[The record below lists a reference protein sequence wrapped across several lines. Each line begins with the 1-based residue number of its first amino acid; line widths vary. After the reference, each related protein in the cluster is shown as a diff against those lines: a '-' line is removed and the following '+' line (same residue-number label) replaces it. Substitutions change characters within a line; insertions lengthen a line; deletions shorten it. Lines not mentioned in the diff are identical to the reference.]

1 MKGASRLSPARVRHR
16 SSVLSRLLVCLALLY
31 GCGHAVSEETDRGLD
46 EIDVAERVAD
56 RMEGIGTAVEGNA
69 GVDVVDCHVKAE
81 GECGESGPPVT
92 EVDKTAVLVDEG
104 AGEVVDQAVAA
115 TANIGECSGKRFKKC
130 R

>member
-1 MKGASRLSPARVRHR
+1 MNGASRLSSARVRLQ
-16 SSVLSRLLVCLALLY
+16 SSLLSRLIVCLALLY

-56 RMEGIGTAVEGNA
+56 RMEGIGTAVVGNV
-69 GVDVVDCHVKAE
+69 GVVVVDCHVKVE

-92 EVDKTAVLVDEG
+92 KVDKTAVLVDEG

>member
-1 MKGASRLSPARVRHR
+1 MKGASMLSPARVRHR

-56 RMEGIGTAVEGNA
+56 RMEGTGTAVDGDIRIVVLDCDGKVEG
-69 GVDVVDCHVKAE
+69 K
-81 GECGESGPPVT
+81 CGESGPPVT
-92 EVDKTAVLVDEG
+92 EVDKIAVPVDEG
-104 AGEVVDQAVAA
+104 AGEVVDEAVAA
-115 TANIGECSGKRFKKC
+115 ITNVGECSGKRFKKC

>member
-1 MKGASRLSPARVRHR
+1 MKGASRLSPARVRHQ

-46 EIDVAERVAD
+46 EIDVAERD

-69 GVDVVDCHVKAE
+69 GVVVVDCHVKVE

-92 EVDKTAVLVDEG
+92 KVDKTAVLVDEG